1 MSTHPLE
8 RVIEIV
14 GTQEELAARL
24 GIKSPSISGW
34 RNRNKVPSE
43 RCIAIEQATNGRVT
57 RYDLRPDVF
66 GAAPA
71 KNRRKAA

>member
-1 MSTHPLE
+1 MSTQPLE

-43 RCIAIEQATNGRVT
+43 RCIAIEQATKGEVT
-57 RYDLRPDVF
+57 RYELRPDVF
-66 GAAPA
+66 GEAP
-71 KNRRKAA
+71 KPKRKAA